1 MHFTLDMSNAL
12 VVVLATEDWVKKHL
26 SRERDGKRSG
36 REKEKPNGLQ
46 TVLGDSRGSSG
57 FN

>member
-1 MHFTLDMSNAL
+1 MIKAL
-12 VVVLATEDWVKKHL
+12 VIGLGDWVKKHL

-36 REKEKPNGLQ
+36 REKEELNSLQ
-46 TVLGDSRGSSG
+46 TVLGDSRSGVG